1 MNRRLFTRV
10 TTGLLLLSTLAA
22 AGCFGERR
30 VDDDDIDLISLDRV
44 AALHAKQNA
53 EPKKRHLILLDA
65 RSDQRYTAGHIAG
78 AEHLQIS
85 DVNTDLGRDP
95 RIESY
100 DNIVVYADNPG
111 SASSRALTKRL
122 LRIRYD
128 DVYMFPG
135 GLDAWVRAGLPT
147 ESGE

>member
-1 MNRRLFTRV
+1 MNRRHFARISTS
-10 TTGLLLLSTLAA
+10 LLLLPALAA

-44 AALHAKQNA
+44 AALHAKQAA
-53 EPKKRHLILLDA
+53 EPNKRHLLLLDA

-85 DVNTDLGRDP
+85 GVNTTLGRDP

-100 DNIVVYADNPG
+100 ENIVVYADNPG

-128 DVYMFPG
+128 DVYMFAG
-135 GLDAWVRAGLPT
+135 GLDAWARAGLPT
-147 ESGE
+147 ETGE

>member
-10 TTGLLLLSTLAA
+10 TTGLLLLTTLATT
-22 AGCFGERR
+22 GCFGERR

-44 AALHAKQNA
+44 AALHTKQQA
-53 EPKKRHLILLDA
+53 EPGKRHLILLDA
-65 RSDQRYTAGHIAG
+65 RSSQRYTAGHIAG
-78 AEHLQIS
+78 AEHLQIT

-95 RIESY
+95 RIESFE
-100 DNIVVYADNPG
+100 NIVVYADNPG
-111 SASSRALTKRL
+111 SASSKALTKRL

-135 GLDAWVRAGLPT
+135 GFDAWSRAGLPT